1 MNDTGGPTT
10 TSGTVTRRI
19 AAARG
24 VGGGGIAT
32 LACDESTR
40 LPTAFL
46 AGRELAEGRWRFT
59 GLPERGAVALALLG
73 LDRACGVAVP
83 DGLRAFLS
91 DPPFQ
96 LSLSGDGTLT
106 VAVGGGHPISPRIEQ
121 EAAHAWILALAPSA
135 VVIDLGRVAHLTSVV
150 IAWMLQITQGA
161 KPAPV
166 KVVRASAMVV
176 AQLRQLRLNYL
187 MALE

>member
-10 TSGTVTRRI
+10 ITGTVTQRI
-19 AAARG
+19 AAARSA
-24 VGGGGIAT
+24 GGPSSV
-32 LACDESTR
+32 LACDAATR
-40 LPTAFL
+40 LPITFL
-46 AGRELAEGRWRFT
+46 AGRELAEGRWRLT
-59 GLPERGAVALALLG
+59 GLPERSALALALLG
-73 LDRACGVAVP
+73 LDHACGVPVP
-83 DGLRAFLS
+83 DALRPFLS

-96 LSLSGDGTLT
+96 LSVAGDGCLT
-106 VAVGGGHPISPRIEQ
+106 VSLMGGQPVSPRIEQ
-121 EAAHAWILALAPSA
+121 EAAHAWIHALAPAS
-135 VVIDLGRVAHLTSVV
+135 VVIDLGRIAHLTSVV

-166 KVVRASAMVV
+166 KVVRAAPMVI